1 MTKGWT
7 GFDLP
12 DESEEVILFY
22 DFNDP
27 GYYKSHTT
35 EDLNFISDYG
45 IFCAQVRFRIFLSR
59 SFVNDIKNL
68 NLGRIKPITV
78 RFLRK

>member
-22 DFNDP
+22 DFNEP

-35 EDLNFISDYG
+35 EALNFISDYG
-45 IFCAQVRFRIFLSR
+45 LFCVQVGFS
-59 SFVNDIKNL
+59 KN
-68 NLGRIKPITV
+68 IDTV
-78 RFLRK
+78 HLP

>member
-22 DFNDP
+22 DFNEP

-35 EDLNFISDYG
+35 EALNFISDYG
-45 IFCAQVRFRIFLSR
+45 LFCVQVGFS
-59 SFVNDIKNL
+59 KNIDTVHL
-68 NLGRIKPITV
+68 PLWQNNLLLKIII
-78 RFLRK
+78 

>member
-27 GYYKSHTT
+27 GYYKSHPT
-35 EDLNFISDYG
+35 EDLNLISDYG
-45 IFCAQVRFRIFLSR
+45 IFCVQVRL
-59 SFVNDIKNL
+59 
-68 NLGRIKPITV
+68 
-78 RFLRK
+78 